1 MKAHLVKIWP
11 LWFRLGHF
19 DGGTGANS
27 KPERLLMIFKLSG
40 YPAEIFKHET
50 LLVSR
55 SLYIKGYIS
64 YEKSSWIPFQLVL
77 SRMKNLS
84 PTK

>member
-1 MKAHLVKIWP
+1 MLWGCFGDGLGMLGSLFSS

-19 DGGTGANS
+19 DGGTGAKS

-55 SLYIKGYIS
+55 SLFIKG
-64 YEKSSWIPFQLVL
+64 
-77 SRMKNLS
+77 
-84 PTK
+84 